1 MHLPYL
7 LSLKVTELVFLLNW
21 SDSRAHTQPLSVGP
35 FQGTHFIYFCLS
47 GLSKISDTLE
57 ELNEAMN
64 KYFWFKPGFSFSL
77 SCGYCSPIWPSH
89 TGSEWKGSDNWVPPL
104 HYFLKENKSKNDS
117 LKKKNP
123 LLLHSYCLLPLTLK
137 TMAASNQ
144 LSLLWSLLLPS
155 ARVICPKYHAERS
168 HSKLSRASY
177 FLFNEKLICL
187 SLLISLIDLIFYYFP
202 KHIF

>member
-21 SDSRAHTQPLSVGP
+21 SDSRAHTQPLSIGP

-47 GLSKISDTLE
+47 GLSKIPDTLE

-117 LKKKNP
+117 LKKKTRFFSIP
-123 LLLHSYCLLPLTLK
+123 TAYCPWP
-137 TMAASNQ
+137 SNQ
-144 LSLLWSLLLPS
+144 WQ
-155 ARVICPKYHAERS
+155 H
-168 HSKLSRASY
+168 
-177 FLFNEKLICL
+177 
-187 SLLISLIDLIFYYFP
+187 LISFLCCDLFFCQVPESSVPNTMQKGLIRSFQELLIFYLMKNSSVSVYWSL
-202 KHIF
+202 